1 MATMK
6 TTAKRNPITGEP
18 VPAPAYAR
26 GKSKNFA
33 GTDRK
38 REPLPLG
45 TVNDS
50 PFPGSTGS
58 KREQRKNAANTLTNR
73 QNRAINNG
81 IDPETGKIKRKGIPT
96 TGEMRREE
104 RQKNRGFK
112 DSSTSTAPRKGTVI
126 KNRKVKI
133 TKGGGIKKV
142 KMDKSC
148 KGPKSWMD

>member
-1 MATMK
+1 MATIK
-6 TTAKRNPITGEP
+6 TTAKRNPITGDP
-18 VPAPAYAR
+18 
-26 GKSKNFA
+26 
-33 GTDRK
+33 
-38 REPLPLG
+38 
-45 TVNDS
+45 VNDS

-81 IDPETGKIKRKGIPT
+81 IDPETGKILHKGIPT
-96 TGEMRREE
+96 KGEMRREE
-104 RQKNRGFK
+104 RQKIRSFK
-112 DSSTSTAPRKGTVI
+112 DSPTSTAPTKGKVI